1 MTGWLKPAVIAGVLV
16 VLVVANVIEF
26 RAKRRAGAALTNL
39 LEQASPSE
47 RLAVLQYR
55 QTQNIEQLLHII
67 LTTLFAILAALLWV

>member
-1 MTGWLKPAVIAGVLV
+1 MTGWVKPAVIAGALV
-16 VLVVANVIEF
+16 VLIVANVIEF
-26 RAKRRAGAALTNL
+26 RAKRRGTEALTSL
-39 LEQASPSE
+39 LEQASPPE